1 MSQIPALMGGRSLS
15 HSLPLSVGAG
25 KKMYVGGQAA
35 AAVAA
40 SDVLVNDGTETSLN
54 SYAIPANSL
63 VAGSTVRV
71 RSTGTIIAY
80 NSGTFKVS
88 LKLGPTTTALA
99 SREEYLDT
107 GTTGGA
113 AADIWYI
120 DALIQIR
127 TIGATGTAVAM
138 IDYQEP
144 DPLGTASK
152 RLIKASVA
160 IDTTVEQTLNVTGDW
175 SAGHAGNSARS
186 DIFVIDIVNPST

>member
-1 MSQIPALMGGRSLS
+1 MIPELMGGRSLS
-15 HSLPLSVGAG
+15 HPLPLAVGNSSS
-25 KKMYVGGQAA
+25 KMYVGGQAA

-40 SDVLVNDGTETSLN
+40 SAALVNDAAETSLN

-63 VAGSTVRV
+63 VAGSTIRV
-71 RSTGTIIAY
+71 RSTGTITAF
-80 NSGTFKVS
+80 STGTFKVS

-144 DPLGTASK
+144 DPLGTATK
-152 RLIKASVA
+152 RLIKASVV
-160 IDTTVEQTLNVTGDW
+160 INTTVEQTLNVTGDW
-175 SAGHAGNSARS
+175 SAANAGNSARS
-186 DIFVIDIVNPST
+186 DMFVVDIVNPGV